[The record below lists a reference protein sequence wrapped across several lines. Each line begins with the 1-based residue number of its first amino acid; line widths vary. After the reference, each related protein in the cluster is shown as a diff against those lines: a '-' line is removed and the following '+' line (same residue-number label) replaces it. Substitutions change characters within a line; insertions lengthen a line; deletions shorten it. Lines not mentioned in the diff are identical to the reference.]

1 MNKILFS
8 ILGAFMVST
17 MASAQYLNVKLKD
30 GTYSFKT
37 SSDME
42 VSFGDKKGADV
53 TESAQSVTVNG
64 HTVAVKLADDTPA
77 SEVMLSIYVERDT
90 VKIGA
95 FSKLNHGLW
104 CSMDDNGEVLETS
117 FFNEFQTFA
126 LSKSSIIQDLVVTL
140 GYINV
145 SFDLN
150 NSGIDAKFTA
160 KPNDIKKIGYND
172 NAYIKEPDR
181 PFSDKYGFRGW
192 YTDKECT
199 KAWDFST
206 DKVTKSMTLYA
217 KWAEDPTENK
227 INNHEYVKLGG
238 YYWAI
243 ENVRSDGYNRV
254 GHLDTYGDYFNQCY
268 GSTSDFNATD
278 NNALNAA
285 KSWESE
291 GNYSWTL
298 PSAAQWQAL
307 IGYCDWKWITKYNET
322 EMSGMLVTGR
332 DDTFES
338 GNSVFL
344 PAAGRCEN
352 GYVSAQD
359 YVGYYWSSTP
369 DGSRD
374 AYYLHFSSATQSVNF
389 NSRGNGFSVRAVL
402 AE

>member
-1 MNKILFS
+1 
-8 ILGAFMVST
+8 MVST
-17 MASAQYLNVKLKD
+17 MASAQYLNVKLDD
-30 GTYSFKT
+30 GTYHSYKT
-37 SSDME
+37 SSKTE

-77 SEVMLSIYVERDT
+77 SEVMLSIYAEGDA

-95 FSKLNHGLW
+95 YSKLNHGLW

-145 SFDLN
+145 SFDIN
-150 NSGIDAKFTA
+150 NSGMDAKFTG
-160 KPNDIKKIGYND
+160 KPDDITKIGYND

-192 YTDKECT
+192 YMDKECT
-199 KAWDFST
+199 KAWNFST

-217 KWAEDPTENK
+217 KWKEDPAGNK

-238 YYWAI
+238 YYWAT

-307 IGYCDWKWITKYNET
+307 IDYCDWTWTTDYEYNGT
-322 EMSGMLVTGR
+322 TMNGMLVTGR

-344 PAAGRCEN
+344 PAAGYCSGGN
-352 GYVSAQD
+352 VSVQGD
-359 YVGYYWSSTP
+359 YGYYWSSTP
-369 DGSRD
+369 DGSGR
-374 AYYLHFSSATQSVNF
+374 AYGLKFYPGRQFVYYYG
-389 NSRGNGFSVRAVL
+389 RGNGFSVRAVL